1 MAKELRNVAEVI
13 IENTIESKNSCRAST
28 AN

>member
-13 IENTIESKNSCRAST
+13 IENTIESENSCRVST
-28 AN
+28 VN